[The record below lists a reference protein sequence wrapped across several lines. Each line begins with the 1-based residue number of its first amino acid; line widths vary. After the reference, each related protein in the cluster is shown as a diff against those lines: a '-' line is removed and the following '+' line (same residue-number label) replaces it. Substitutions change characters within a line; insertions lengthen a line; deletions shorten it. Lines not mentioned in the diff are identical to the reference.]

1 LLSGRKLVA
10 SQHPSTAHQRREKF
24 AMAVVAELPLR
35 ASQAEQRLSELRLA
49 LDDMRD
55 QRDKWQAQ
63 AERLRDLRDKWQA
76 QAERSGALL
85 SRIRYG

>member
-1 LLSGRKLVA
+1 
-10 SQHPSTAHQRREKF
+10 
-24 AMAVVAELPLR
+24 MAVVAELPLR

-63 AERLRDLRDKWQA
+63 AESVAALFFHAYDTARRLTIGTERDDRDQ
-76 QAERSGALL
+76 LL
-85 SRIRYG
+85 ASIQQP

>member
-1 LLSGRKLVA
+1 
-10 SQHPSTAHQRREKF
+10 
-24 AMAVVAELPLR
+24 MAVVAELPLR

-63 AERLRDLRDKWQA
+63 AER
-76 QAERSGALL
+76 SGALL

>member
-1 LLSGRKLVA
+1 
-10 SQHPSTAHQRREKF
+10 
-24 AMAVVAELPLR
+24 MAVVAELPLR

-49 LDDMRD
+49 LDEGKWQAGERMRD
-55 QRDKWQAQ
+55 Q
-63 AERLRDLRDKWQA
+63 RDKWQA